1 MGLLKNFD
9 LFGSSGI
16 EWNLLHTNSIFNCF
30 NGTALFLDV
39 KILLSLG
46 SEFSPKLGFE
56 HWAILRF
63 MILITNFL
71 VLRSLFHGQMH
82 MLLFSSISKA

>member
-1 MGLLKNFD
+1 MWVILKNSIC
-9 LFGSSGI
+9 LVPEELSGTCCI
-16 EWNLLHTNSIFNCF
+16 QIQINCF

-39 KILLSLG
+39 KILLGLG
-46 SEFSPKLGFE
+46 SEFSPKLVFE

-71 VLRSLFHGQMH
+71 VLRSLFHGLSAYAIVQ
-82 MLLFSSISKA
+82 LNI